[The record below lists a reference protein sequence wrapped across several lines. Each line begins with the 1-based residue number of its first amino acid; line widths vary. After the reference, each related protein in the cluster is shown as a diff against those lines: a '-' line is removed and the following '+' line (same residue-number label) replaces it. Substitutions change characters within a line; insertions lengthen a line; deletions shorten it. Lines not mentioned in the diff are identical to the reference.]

1 MEVKGIKGY
10 RKLRILPTATPP
22 AEEYEA
28 WLNRPSNRARRG
40 NMHDPD
46 AGISGTKLRRVVV
59 MRKQGESWA
68 DCARA
73 IGFRGSSGGQI
84 KHYCEFMPEH
94 LRP

>member
-1 MEVKGIKGY
+1 MQVKGIKGY
-10 RKLRILPTATPP
+10 RDVHMMPTATPP

-40 NMHDPD
+40 SMHDPN
-46 AGISGTKLRRVVV
+46 AGISGTKLRRVVI

-73 IGFRGSSGGQI
+73 IGLRNGANI
-84 KHYCEFMPEH
+84 KYYCEFMPEH
-94 LRP
+94 LQP

>member
-1 MEVKGIKGY
+1 MQVKGIKGY
-10 RKLRILPTATPP
+10 RDVHMTPTATPP

-28 WLNRPSNRARRG
+28 WLNRPSNRTGRR
-40 NMHDPD
+40 NMHDPN
-46 AGISGTKLRRVVV
+46 AGISGTKLRRVVI

-73 IGFRGSSGGQI
+73 IGFSSGAGGHI
-84 KHYCEFMPEH
+84 KMYCEFMPEH

>member
-40 NMHDPD
+40 TMHDPD

-59 MRKQGESWA
+59 MRKQGENWA
-68 DCARA
+68 ACARA
-73 IGFRGSSGGQI
+73 IGLSSGATI
-84 KHYCEFMPEH
+84 KYYCEFMPEH
-94 LRP
+94 LQP

>member
-10 RKLRILPTATPP
+10 RDVHMMPTATPP

-40 NMHDPD
+40 NMHDPN
-46 AGISGTKLRRVVV
+46 AGISGTKLRRVVI
-59 MRKQGESWA
+59 MRKQGETWA

-73 IGFRGSSGGQI
+73 IGFRGGGGNI
-84 KHYCEFMPEH
+84 KYYCEFMPEH

>member
-1 MEVKGIKGY
+1 MQVKGIKGY
-10 RKLRILPTATPP
+10 RDVHMMPTATPP

-40 NMHDPD
+40 TIHDPN
-46 AGISGTKLRRVVV
+46 AGISGAKLRRVVI
-59 MRKQGESWA
+59 MRKQGETWA
-68 DCARA
+68 SCARA
-73 IGFRGSSGGQI
+73 IGVCNGANI

>member
-1 MEVKGIKGY
+1 MQVKGIKGY
-10 RKLRILPTATPP
+10 RDVHMMPTATPP
-22 AEEYEA
+22 AEEYET

-40 NMHDPD
+40 SMHDPN
-46 AGISGTKLRRVVV
+46 AGISGTKLRRVVI

-73 IGFRGSSGGQI
+73 IGLRNGANI
-84 KHYCEFMPEH
+84 KYYCEFMPEH

>member
-10 RKLRILPTATPP
+10 RDVHMMPTATPS

-40 NMHDPD
+40 SIHDPD
-46 AGISGTKLRRVVV
+46 AGISGAKLRRVVV
-59 MRKQGESWA
+59 MRKQGETWA

-73 IGFRGSSGGQI
+73 IVSRNSGHI
-84 KHYCEFMPEH
+84 KNYCEFMPEH